1 MSQPRLWATPLY
13 SAIESYRQMLTMT
26 ESSLDIELHLTPQD
40 KLAENCPRCFG
51 PPINSGLIAHE
62 PDIIVC
68 LDGNF
73 QHRRH
78 LAAGQKAR
86 LNHLVMPTL
95 FLSEEKVNSMKTR
108 IEGKDEKDFVGHSW
122 SFLST
127 GILNLWML
135 TQWPCS
141 NHVQISILRLTTLA
155 GKDIGGGVR

>member
-1 MSQPRLWATPLY
+1 MTQPRRWATPLS
-13 SAIESYRQMLTMT
+13 SAIDSYQKMRTMT
-26 ESSLDIELHLTPQD
+26 ERSLDIELHLTPQD

-51 PPINSGLIAHE
+51 PPIQSGIIAEE

-86 LNHLVMPTL
+86 LNHIAMPTL

-108 IEGKDEKDFVGHSW
+108 IEGKDEEDFVSHSSSSDFQTFW
-122 SFLST
+122 CWLSHT
-127 GILNLWML
+127 I
-135 TQWPCS
+135 
-141 NHVQISILRLTTLA
+141 
-155 GKDIGGGVR
+155 